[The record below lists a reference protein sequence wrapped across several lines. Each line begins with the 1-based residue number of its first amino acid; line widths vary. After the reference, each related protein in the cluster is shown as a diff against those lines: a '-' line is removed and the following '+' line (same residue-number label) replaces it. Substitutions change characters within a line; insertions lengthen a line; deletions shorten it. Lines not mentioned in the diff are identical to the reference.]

1 METEAVVQLVGQL
14 GVAGVLV
21 WYLYHT
27 TTKTIPELTAAH
39 NETMNNIVNKFSD
52 TLRVTVEDERKAR
65 EKEIESE
72 RRSREKELASVQ
84 SAMGKICM
92 FRENKP

>member
-1 METEAVVQLVGQL
+1 MESETVVQLVGQL
-14 GVAGVLV
+14 GVAGVLA

-27 TTKTIPELTAAH
+27 TTKTIPDLTKQH
-39 NETMNNIVNKFSD
+39 NETMDNIVNKFSD

-92 FRENKP
+92 FRETKS